1 MDVAVYKLRTP
12 ISEEDVR
19 RLQLGDVIYISGI
32 MVTARDSAHRR
43 AMEILRA
50 GGSLPVDLR
59 GGVLYHC
66 GPVVKKVGEEWRVV
80 AAGPT
85 TSIRMEPF
93 EAEFIKLTGVRVI
106 VGKGGM
112 GADTTR
118 ACKEY
123 GAVYTVFTGG
133 CGALAANAIKHVQ
146 RVEWFD
152 LGVPEALWVFEVEE
166 FGPLVVTIDAHGNNF
181 HERISAE
188 AERRKAQVYEM
199 LGLE

>member
-146 RVEWFD
+146 RVEWLD

-188 AERRKAQVYEM
+188 AERRKTQVYEM
-199 LGLE
+199 LGLK

>member
-1 MDVAVYKLRTP
+1 VAVYKLRTP

-146 RVEWFD
+146 RVEWLD

-188 AERRKAQVYEM
+188 AERRKTQVYEM
-199 LGLE
+199 LGLK

>member
-1 MDVAVYKLRTP
+1 MAVYKLRTP

-146 RVEWFD
+146 RVEWLD

-188 AERRKAQVYEM
+188 AERRKTQVYEM
-199 LGLE
+199 LGLK

>member
-1 MDVAVYKLRTP
+1 MAVYKLRTP
-12 ISEEDVR
+12 ISEGDVR
-19 RLQLGDVIYISGI
+19 RLKLGDVIYVSGT

-43 AMEILRA
+43 AMELLRS
-50 GGSLPVDLR
+50 GKSLPVNLR

-66 GPVVKKVGEEWRVV
+66 GPVVQKVDDEWRVV
-80 AAGPT
+80 SAGPT

-118 ACKEY
+118 ACQEH
-123 GAVYTVFTGG
+123 GAVYTAFTGG
-133 CGALAANAIKHVQ
+133 CGALAANAIKRVVG
-146 RVEWFD
+146 VEWLD
-152 LGVPEALWVFEVEE
+152 LGIPEALWIFEVEE
-166 FGPLVVTIDAHGNNF
+166 FGPLVVTIDAHGNNYY
-181 HERISAE
+181 ERIREE

-199 LGLE
+199 LGLR

>member
-166 FGPLVVTIDAHGNNF
+166 FGPLVVTIDAHGSNF

>member
-1 MDVAVYKLRTP
+1 MAVYKLRTP

-146 RVEWFD
+146 RVEWLD

-188 AERRKAQVYEM
+188 AERRKTQVYEM

>member
-1 MDVAVYKLRTP
+1 MAVYKLRTP

-19 RLQLGDVIYISGI
+19 RLKLGDVVYISGI

-43 AMEILRA
+43 AMELLRA
-50 GGSLPVDLR
+50 GKSLPVDLR

-66 GPVVKKVGEEWRVV
+66 GPVVQKVNEEWRVV

-93 EAEFIKLTGVRVI
+93 EADFIKLTGVRVI

-118 ACKEY
+118 ACKEH
-123 GAVYTVFTGG
+123 GAVYTSFTGG
-133 CGALAANAIKHVQ
+133 CGALAANAIKRVL
-146 RVEWFD
+146 RVEWLD
-152 LGVPEALWVFEVEE
+152 LGIPEALWVFEVQE

-181 HERISAE
+181 YERVSAE

-199 LGLE
+199 LGLR